1 MKKQLFIFGFLLILI
16 PAVCAQNYKRLSV
29 SSNTNTTIIRS
40 YQYLE
45 NAVVCYSKDNHSG
58 YIEYRTE
65 FPTTLRV
72 PIPAEYEIKD
82 MRIYKNLLYLCGCK
96 GLNAFIAVMDLR
108 YFYEAP
114 YTTMPPTI
122 IYSYL
127 NGSSEEGKIHI
138 NSIEKMVVYS
148 DNPQNPMTEPTS
160 FANEDIVAIALNN
173 HNPSYPQKVAIH
185 IKFNNLGVN
194 ITSLYGTALPTI
206 TLDIM
211 YCTPMFHYM
220 ELEDVMLTE
229 NYISLV
235 SYNHTSHNEAYY
247 INKLDIGS
255 SISSIFN
262 STYIYPAPDDEA
274 LSSIKGVGLSD
285 NHIELATLALKDA
298 ANSTFEIRM
307 RNIALSTMQM
317 TNSQSIYLDNYKHD
331 IDMIFN
337 NSTNKIVALMYYR
350 PSTISYDV
358 HSFFEIDPWATTS
371 YYASTMY
378 DFELTH
384 YTSFDPT
391 QSASFVA
398 SSYNK
403 WFRKELPLNTSPCH
417 FRYPVQINQINSI
430 TFEKVDFHS
439 YTVSFSNSL
448 EFLWTDIEFVN
459 TEIDCESE

>member
-1 MKKQLFIFGFLLILI
+1 MKKQLFIFTLLLILI

-40 YQYLE
+40 DPYRG
-45 NAVVCYSKDNHSG
+45 NAVICYSKDNHSG
-58 YIEYRTE
+58 YIEYRTDI
-65 FPTTLRV
+65 PTTLRV
-72 PIPAEYEIKD
+72 PIPVEYEIKD
-82 MRIYKNLLYLCGCK
+82 MRIYKNLLYLCGHH
-96 GLNAFIAVMDLR
+96 GIDAFIAVMDLR
-108 YFYEAP
+108 YFYQVP

-127 NGSSEEGKIHI
+127 KGPSGEEKIRL

-148 DNPQNPMTEPTS
+148 DNPQLPMTDPTS

-173 HNPSYPQKVAIH
+173 YDPSYPQKVAIH

-194 ITSLYGTALPTI
+194 ITSLYSTALPMI
-206 TLDIM
+206 TLDILH
-211 YCTPMFHYM
+211 YTPMPDYL

-235 SYNHTSHNEAYY
+235 SYNHTPHNEAYY

-255 SISSIFN
+255 PISSIYN
-262 STYIYPAPDDEA
+262 TTYIYSAPDYEA

-285 NHIELATLALKDA
+285 NHIELATLALKDV

-307 RNIALSTMQM
+307 RNIALTTMLM
-317 TNSQSIYLDNYKHD
+317 TNSQSIYLDNNKHD

-337 NSTNKIVALMYYR
+337 NSTNKIVSLMYYR

-371 YYASTMY
+371 YSASTMY
-378 DFELTH
+378 DFEPTH
-384 YTSFDPT
+384 YSSFDPT
-391 QSASFVA
+391 QSVSFVA

-403 WFRKELPLNTSPCH
+403 WFRKDLPLNPSPCH
-417 FRYPVQINQINSI
+417 LRYPVQINQINNI
-430 TFEKVDFHS
+430 TFEIDEPIPLTITSLNK
-439 YTVSFSNSL
+439 L
-448 EFLWTDIEFVN
+448 EFIWTATEFVN